1 MPGDRADLGRRLKL
15 WPYWICS
22 AWPSGEL
29 MNAGSAVVV
38 AVLRWAARGA
48 GDRLRQRRAEVEPL
62 EQHLEHRGG
71 IVEPPGEPTARNGWP
86 SRVMIVG
93 LIELRGRLSPS
104 ARFGCVSESKL
115 KSVSSLF
122 SRKP

>member
-1 MPGDRADLGRRLKL
+1 
-15 WPYWICS
+15 
-22 AWPSGEL
+22 
-29 MNAGSAVVV
+29 MNSGSAVTI
-38 AVLRWAARGA
+38 AVLRWAARG
-48 GDRLRQRRAEVEPL
+48 RAIDWGRESPRSSRWSSTWSTV
-62 EQHLEHRGG
+62 GG
-71 IVEPPGEPTARNGWP
+71 IVEPPGEPTAMNGCP

-104 ARFGCVSESKL
+104 ARFGWLSESKL